1 MYFPSFQTDADTTS
15 QPGVPELVDVL
26 MNALETFEGQNTP
39 SDFDFNTFIN
49 LAILGDA

>member
-26 MNALETFEGQNTP
+26 MNALETYQGQNTP
-39 SDFDFNTFIN
+39 SDFDFNTTID
-49 LAILGDA
+49 LAIPGDA